1 MSKDPKKLKEL
12 TDDIVDAAFTV
23 HRELGPGL
31 LESAY
36 EACLAYE
43 FELRGR
49 KVERQKVM
57 PVIFKSMKIDCGY
70 RVDMIVDGEVLVE
83 LKAVEEVHPIYK
95 AQLLTYMQLGKFEVG
110 YLMNF
115 NVKLFKDGI
124 TRYKL

>member
-1 MSKDPKKLKEL
+1 MKEL

-43 FELRGR
+43 LELRGR
-49 KVERQKVM
+49 KVERQKAM
-57 PVIFKSMKIDCGY
+57 PVVFKSVVLDCGY
-70 RVDMIVDGEVLVE
+70 RVDMIVDDLVLVE
-83 LKAVEEVHPIYK
+83 LKSVEEVHPIYH
-95 AQLLTYMQLGKFEVG
+95 AQLLTYMRLGKFEVG

-124 TRYKL
+124 TRYKM

>member
-1 MSKDPKKLKEL
+1 MGTDPKKLKEL

-43 FELRGR
+43 LEQRGR
-49 KVERQKVM
+49 RVERQKDM
-57 PVIFKSMKIDCGY
+57 PVVFKSVELDCGY
-70 RVDMIVDGEVLVE
+70 RVDMIVDGLVAVE
-83 LKAVEEVHPIYK
+83 LKAVEEIHPIYK
-95 AQLLTYMQLGKFEVG
+95 AQLLTYLRLGKFEVG
-110 YLMNF
+110 YLLNF

-124 TRYKL
+124 TRYKV

>member
-1 MSKDPKKLKEL
+1 MSTDSKKLKEL

-31 LESAY
+31 VESAY

-43 FELRGR
+43 LELRGR
-49 KVERQKVM
+49 RVERQKVM
-57 PVIFKSMKIDCGY
+57 PVVFKTVVLDCGY
-70 RVDMIVDGEVLVE
+70 RVDMIVDGLVAVE
-83 LKAVEEVHPIYK
+83 LKAVEELHPIYT
-95 AQLLTYMQLGKFEVG
+95 AQILTYMRLGKFEVG

-124 TRYKL
+124 HRYRL